1 MKVITY
7 IVLIALL
14 VPSAI
19 GQEQIAVRG
28 SDAMVFLAQ
37 RWAQRL
43 QQIFPAAG
51 LSVNGGGPAA
61 GATALAS
68 GRAQIAQ
75 MPRHLSAREREAVEA
90 RTGHPVLVFPVAIE
104 SVLVAVNAT
113 NPVSELSLRQLRDI
127 YTGKITNWKEVG
139 GRDEAIHL
147 ISLESAVG
155 GSLFFKEV
163 VLGDDE
169 FETTMRGFTTPK
181 QVMQAIATDSRA
193 IGFGS
198 ITASTGLKLVKI
210 RMGSGTAIEPS
221 MENVR
226 SARYPLSRYLYWAV
240 ARPFPENL
248 RKISNW
254 VLSTEGQL
262 VVESIGYYPLN
273 ASDRGSATS
282 EIAKAR

>member
-1 MKVITY
+1 MKVTSAILVAT
-7 IVLIALL
+7 LL
-14 VPSAI
+14 VSSAI

-43 QQIFPAAG
+43 QQIFPAAA
-51 LSVNGGGPAA
+51 LSVNGGGPNA
-61 GATALAS
+61 GAAALAS

-75 MPRHLSAREREAVEA
+75 MPRQLSAREREAVEA

-104 SVLVAVNAT
+104 SVLVAVNAG
-113 NPVSELSLRQLRDI
+113 NPVSELSIRQLREI

-147 ISLESAVG
+147 TSLESAVG
-155 GSLFFKEV
+155 GSLFFREV
-163 VLGDDE
+163 VLGDEE
-169 FETTMRGFTTPK
+169 FETTMRGFTSTK
-181 QVMQAIATDSRA
+181 QLMQAVSSDRGA

-198 ITASTGLKLVKI
+198 ISAVNGTKLVKI
-210 RMGSGTAIEPS
+210 HAAGAAVEPS
-221 MENVR
+221 TENVR
-226 SARYPLSRYLYWAV
+226 SGRYPLSRYLYWAV
-240 ARPFPENL
+240 VRPLPENL

-273 ASDRGSATS
+273 ATDRAKATG
-282 EIAKAR
+282 EIAQAK